1 MTQHIDA
8 FLNTCLT
15 VTADGSLVSLDEF
28 EGLYV
33 YWCSHQD
40 DDVLE
45 TAEVLDLLTPA
56 GVELTQRNG
65 VDYVEGLLLTGPVA
79 AEFILSCEFSGAWGQ
94 PDSLELAELREVAT
108 A

>member
-33 YWCSHQD
+33 YWCSTHD
-40 DDVLE
+40 EDALE
-45 TAEVLDLLTPA
+45 TSEVLGLLA
-56 GVELTQRNG
+56 SEGVESTQRNG

-79 AEFILSCEFSGAWGQ
+79 VEFILSCDFSGAWGQ
-94 PDSLELAELREVAT
+94 PDSMELADLREVAT